1 MVSPRTSFTISGST
15 SIAWRITERNCAI
28 LDVARRYGAA
38 CASELAFLR
47 SAMPDASVERIKHKM
62 AGDFVCAYRI
72 TARGGI
78 TR

>member
-1 MVSPRTSFTISGST
+1 V
-15 SIAWRITERNCAI
+15 EHNCAI
-28 LDVARRYGAA
+28 LDVARRYGTA

-47 SAMPDASVERIKHKM
+47 AAMPDASVDRIKHKM

-72 TARGGI
+72 ATRAGI